1 LKIEVLLDKVGQILD
16 RMEEIK
22 PPECM
27 WSEVFIKLGT
37 RLLACIISL
46 EIQYP
51 TFTQV

>member
-1 LKIEVLLDKVGQILD
+1 MKWIGYLD
-16 RMEEIK
+16 RIKEIK

-27 WSEVFIKLGT
+27 QSKVSIKLGT

-51 TFTQV
+51 AFT